1 MTNNNQHGLK
11 EFEDAVALAGFTRIY
26 DIVDYE
32 VFTRR
37 HGMVAYIASYARTY
51 IETAPNTRR
60 CDLMVA
66 DHGQDRDA
74 VRKLLGA
81 SMSVWA
87 RTPNTP
93 VNNVARPKDMLQSSD
108 EWFDLW
114 VTFDA
119 AVPRATATEEPEETQ
134 EPASSEEQ
142 YFDENGTPIEIIT
155 DESDTVVVA
164 RPLTMDERPNVT
176 VPFEEIQRKW
186 LDKLM
191 GRTPRT

>member
-1 MTNNNQHGLK
+1 MINNNQHGLK

-32 VFTRR
+32 VFTRQ
-37 HGMVAYIASYARTY
+37 HGMVAYIANYAY
-51 IETAPNTRR
+51 GQNAPANTRR

-66 DHGQDRDA
+66 DHSQDRDA
-74 VRKLLGA
+74 VRRLLHT

-93 VNNVARPKDMLQSSD
+93 VDNMARPKDKLQASD

-176 VPFEEIQRKW
+176 VSYEEIQRKW

>member
-1 MTNNNQHGLK
+1 MINNNQHGLK

-37 HGMVAYIASYARTY
+37 HGMVAYIANYTY
-51 IETAPNTRR
+51 GNTTAANTRR

-93 VNNVARPKDMLQSSD
+93 VDNVARPKDMLQSSD

-142 YFDENGTPIEIIT
+142 YFDEDGTPIEIIT

-176 VPFEEIQRKW
+176 VPWPEIARKYQ
-186 LDKLM
+186 DRLM

>member
-1 MTNNNQHGLK
+1 MINNNQHGLK

-37 HGMVAYIASYARTY
+37 HGMVAYIANYTY
-51 IETAPNTRR
+51 GNTTAANTRR

-93 VNNVARPKDMLQSSD
+93 VDNVARPKDMLQSSD

-114 VTFDA
+114 ITFDA

-142 YFDENGTPIEIIT
+142 YFDEDGTPIEIIT

-164 RPLTMDERPNVT
+164 RPLTMDKRPNVT
-176 VPFEEIQRKW
+176 VPFEEIQRK
-186 LDKLM
+186 
-191 GRTPRT
+191 

>member
-1 MTNNNQHGLK
+1 MNKNNQHGLK

-32 VFTRR
+32 VFTRQ
-37 HGMVAYIASYARTY
+37 HGMVAYIANYAY
-51 IETAPNTRR
+51 GQNAPANTRR

-66 DHGQDRDA
+66 DHSQDRDA
-74 VRKLLGA
+74 VRRLLHT

-93 VNNVARPKDMLQSSD
+93 VDSVARPKDMLQSSD

-142 YFDENGTPIEIIT
+142 YFDENGTPIEIII

-176 VPFEEIQRKW
+176 VSYEEIQRKW

>member
-1 MTNNNQHGLK
+1 MINNNQHGLK

-32 VFTRR
+32 VFTRQ
-37 HGMVAYIASYARTY
+37 HGMVAYIANYAY
-51 IETAPNTRR
+51 GQNAPANTRR

-66 DHGQDRDA
+66 DHSQDRDA

-93 VNNVARPKDMLQSSD
+93 VDSVARPKDMLQSSD

-142 YFDENGTPIEIIT
+142 YFDENGTPIT

-176 VPFEEIQRKW
+176 VSYEEIQRKW